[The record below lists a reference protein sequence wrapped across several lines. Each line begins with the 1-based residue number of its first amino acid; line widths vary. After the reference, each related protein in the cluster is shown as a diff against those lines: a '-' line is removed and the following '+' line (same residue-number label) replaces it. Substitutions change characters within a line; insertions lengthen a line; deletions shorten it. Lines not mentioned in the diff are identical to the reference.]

1 MNFDKTI
8 LKILTFWI
16 PVKEYRRIARKKI
29 SSYFLLRSH
38 TKKFLHLNNGY
49 KKTLTKIQHKIL
61 NNEKLKVC
69 FIGYQDGASCDVF
82 TSLYNLF
89 NADKNF
95 NVSVICLPFNHDSIT
110 DMLEHQHAAMEYLNT
125 LKIPAEAGYNEKTH
139 SFVNH
144 HDEYDI
150 VFYEVDYDWIRP
162 EFSVSNFP
170 NALNFFIPYGQF
182 LADNIDYHFSQKMM
196 SEFYCIYPPA
206 KNVMDMMKKY
216 SYIKGI
222 NVNSEF
228 LGNPKTQ
235 LFFDKKY
242 HPKNVW
248 KAQSADVKKIIW
260 APHHLWANY
269 SNFLEYKDF
278 FVKLAQKYN
287 GKIQIAFKPHP
298 ALKGSLSAQ
307 AGWSD
312 KQIDDYYGLWNSMP
326 NTQLETGGW
335 TDLFLTS
342 DAMIMDSIGFMLEYS
357 LTGKPSCVQYKENQQ
372 HQRIMKFSDC
382 GEQLFDLLYHSQN
395 ETEIISFIENIV
407 LNDNDIRKNKRQKY
421 IEENYLPP
429 YGKTAA
435 ENIYEDIRRKIGL

>member
-1 MNFDKTI
+1 MKFNKTL
-8 LKILTFWI
+8 LKLLTFWI
-16 PVKEYRRIARKKI
+16 PVKECRRRVRKKI
-29 SSYFLLRSH
+29 ASYFPESKL
-38 TKKFLHLNNGY
+38 KNFLYLNNCY
-49 KKTLTKIQHKIL
+49 KKTLKRIQQKIL
-61 NNEKLKVC
+61 NSEKINVC

-89 NADKNF
+89 NTDKIF
-95 NVSVICLPFNHDSIT
+95 NVSVICLPFNHDSEI
-110 DMLEHQHAAMEYLNT
+110 DMLEHQHVAMEYLKT
-125 LKIPAEAGYNEKTH
+125 LKIPAIPGYDEKTH
-139 SFVNH
+139 TFINH
-144 HDEYDI
+144 HDKYDI

-206 KNVMDMMKKY
+206 KNIMNMMKKY
-216 SYIKGI
+216 SYVEGI

-235 LFFDKKY
+235 SFFDRNY
-242 HPKNVW
+242 SPKDVW
-248 KAQSADVKKIIW
+248 KSQQSCLKKIIW

-278 FVKLAQKYN
+278 FVKLAQKYRD
-287 GKIQIAFKPHP
+287 KIQIAFKPHP
-298 ALKGSLSAQ
+298 ALKGSLREK

-312 KQIDDYYGLWNSMP
+312 EQIFNYYNLWDKMP

-357 LTGKPSCVQYKENQQ
+357 LTGKPACVQYKEDRQK
-372 HQRIMKFSDC
+372 QRIMKFSEC
-382 GEQLFDLLYHSQN
+382 GEQLFNLLYHSKN
-395 ETEIISFIENIV
+395 ETEIISFIENVV
-407 LNDNDIRKNKRQKY
+407 LNDNDIKKSKRQKY
-421 IEENYLPP
+421 IIENYLPP
-429 YGKTAA
+429 YENTASQ
-435 ENIYEDIRRKIGL
+435 NIYNDVKRKIGL